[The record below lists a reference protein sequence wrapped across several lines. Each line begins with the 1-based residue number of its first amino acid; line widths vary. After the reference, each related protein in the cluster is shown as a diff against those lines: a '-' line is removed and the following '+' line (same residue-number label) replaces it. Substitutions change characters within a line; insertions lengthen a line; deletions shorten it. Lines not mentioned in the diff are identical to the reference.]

1 MTPPLSH
8 QEIAELFIKNNIH
21 VISDKPFAGS
31 LAQAK
36 KLYKTIK
43 NNKKSFTGLHIIIR
57 PTQWLD
63 MLKKLVEDKKDWK
76 Y

>member
-1 MTPPLSH
+1 MSNNMSLWKTISPGGSH

-31 LAQAK
+31 LPQAK

-43 NNKKSFTGLHIIIR
+43 NNKKVVYGLTHNYSAYPMVR
-57 PTQWLD
+57 
-63 MLKKLVEDKKDWK
+63 
-76 Y
+76 